1 MNKPTMRKL
10 IFLLLLFSNT
20 LRAQNFNEYEISFE
34 NAVHHEATISV
45 TFKNVKEN
53 VLEVR
58 MSRSSPGRYALHEF
72 AKNVYNVKAVD
83 GNGKQLSI
91 TRPNPHQWNVT
102 GHNGTVKF
110 TYTLFGN
117 RADGTYS
124 QIDETH
130 AHLNMPA
137 TFAFARGHDAQP
149 VKISFKLRE
158 DLKWKV
164 ATQLQQINATT
175 FSAPNLQ
182 YMMDSPVEIS
192 NFFLRDFEQESNGKK
207 YTIRLALHHQG
218 PEVFADRLVEQLK
231 KIVLQEKAA
240 MGGLPDYDFGSY
252 TFLACYMPQGS
263 GDAMEHRNSTFVC
276 GSSLNDQN
284 FSSRLESFSHEFFH
298 CWNVERLRPASL
310 EPFNFEEANMSG
322 ELWFAEGFTNY
333 YTNLFLCRAGLVGQK
348 QYVSDLS
355 SPINSFQGSPGRFF
369 FNPIEMSYQ
378 APFSDAATSIDPTNM
393 VNTFISYYTYGE
405 VIGLALDL
413 SLRNLDAKYSLDD
426 FMKLMWTKYGKTEKP
441 YTVEDVKTTL
451 SEYVNAD
458 FATNFFNQFIFKGEF
473 PPFEKLFEGM
483 GIKYQK
489 ASPSKSYLGAPVGET
504 EQGIQ
509 IIQNTRIGTPAYK
522 AGLENGDIMLSI
534 GGQLISS
541 PEMVDSIITKFS
553 PGKEVEVLFKRF
565 GQEKKC
571 MVTLEEDP
579 TIRLS
584 FFEDERLPADEQKMK
599 QRLAWLNPK

>member
-1 MNKPTMRKL
+1 MKNL
-10 IFLLLLFSNT
+10 IFLLFISSNT
-20 LRAQNFNEYEISFE
+20 LFAQNFNEYEISFE

-45 TFKNVKEN
+45 TFKNLKEN

-58 MSRSSPGRYALHEF
+58 MSRSSPGRYAIHEF
-72 AKNVYNVKAVD
+72 AKNIYNVKAVD
-83 GNGKQLSI
+83 GNGKQLST
-91 TRPNPHQWNVT
+91 TRPNPYQWNVT

-137 TFAFARGHDAQP
+137 TFAFARGYDAQP
-149 VKISFKLRE
+149 IKITFKLRD
-158 DLKWKV
+158 DLNWKV
-164 ATQLQQINATT
+164 ATQLQQVNANTY
-175 FSAPNLQ
+175 SAPNLQ

-192 NFFLRDFEQESNGKK
+192 NFFLREFEQESNGKK
-207 YTIRLALHHQG
+207 YAIRLALHHQG
-218 PEVFADRLVEQLK
+218 PEVMADRLAEELK
-231 KIVLQEKAA
+231 KIVAQEKAA
-240 MGGLPDYDFGSY
+240 MGGLPNYDFGSY

-263 GDAMEHRNSTFVC
+263 GDAMEHRNSTFV
-276 GSSLNDQN
+276 SSTSLNEQN
-284 FSSRLESFSHEFFH
+284 FHSRLGSFSHEFFH

-333 YTNLFLCRAGLVGQK
+333 YTNLFLCRAGIVDQK

-355 SPINSFQGSPGRFF
+355 FPINSFQGSPGRKF

-405 VIGLALDL
+405 VVGLTLDL
-413 SLRNLDAKYSLDD
+413 TLRNLDAKYSLDD

-441 YTVEDVKTTL
+441 YTVQDVKATL
-451 SEYVNAD
+451 GEYVNPD
-458 FATNFFNQFIFKGEF
+458 FANTFFNQFIFKGEIAN
-473 PPFEKLFEGM
+473 FEKLFDGM
-483 GIKYQK
+483 GVKYQK
-489 ASPSKSYLGAPVGET
+489 AHPSKSYLGTQIGET
-504 EQGIQ
+504 TRGIQ
-509 IIQNTRIGTPAYK
+509 ITDNTRIGTPAYK
-522 AGLENGDIMLSI
+522 AGLENGDILLSI
-534 GGQLISS
+534 GGQLITS
-541 PEMVDSIITKFS
+541 PEEVDSIVSKFS
-553 PGKEVEVLFKRF
+553 PGKEVEVIFKRF
-565 GQEKKC
+565 GHEKKC
-571 MVTLEEDP
+571 LVALEEDT

-584 FFEDERLPADEQKMK
+584 FFEDEELSVDEQRVK
-599 QRLAWLNPK
+599 RRSNWLSPK